1 MVHGVWKTRTSG
13 RRCDGRRCAIG
24 RGHYLVAQLGVPDEW
39 AVRHSLALRDDH
51 SRTFTFILPAMTD
64 PLATLAGAPG
74 APALVPVADR
84 HAGCGGVFIATTITR
99 TESMVG
105 LTATVERRVMRC
117 STCDVERRSPDQ
129 VEGDYLA
136 TMAAIRETHG
146 LLTHGAIRRIRESLG
161 VTPDEF
167 DQLLGL
173 PTGISKGWE
182 TQRHLQNAMADARI
196 RALQDVEHAR
206 GVAASARVTLRL
218 TEEERAAF
226 KPPAFLRRKGAA
238 AVSAE
243 ATAGAGSV
251 EGGEGTEGAERVE
264 GTRRTDAQD
273 VAAD

>member
-1 MVHGVWKTRTSG
+1 MTTPIASPANIATSSTSP
-13 RRCDGRRCAIG
+13 ASPASSAPI
-24 RGHYLVAQLGVPDEW
+24 VP
-39 AVRHSLALRDDH
+39 A
-51 SRTFTFILPAMTD
+51 
-64 PLATLAGAPG
+64 
-74 APALVPVADR
+74 ADR

-117 STCDVERRSPDQ
+117 SSCEIERRSPDQ

-146 LLTHGAIRRIRESLG
+146 LLTHGEIRRIREALG

-182 TQRHLQNAMADARI
+182 TQRHLQNATANARI
-196 RALQDVEHAR
+196 RALQDVEYAK
-206 GVAASARVTLRL
+206 GVAAAARVTLRL

-243 ATAGAGSV
+243 ATESAA
-251 EGGEGTEGAERVE
+251 TEPAA
-264 GTRRTDAQD
+264 TADANAPSEEHESQD